1 MIMMRR
7 GRFFLKGII
16 ILIQLWYQ
24 FVLVFQFSSCP
35 VARLFLFL
43 WNVSLVAQFMIV
55 LPIFGLSKNPQK
67 LAEHIWE
74 LKVPAGLNDRYSRP
88 LITLLCALLATS
100 PRTVSCLC
108 LTDWVNNSYIYYIF
122 PENII
127 YVWIIYPIGQAYLP
141 GVILV
146 NG

>member
-55 LPIFGLSKNPQK
+55 LPIFGLSKNPPK

-74 LKVPAGLNDRYSRP
+74 LKVPSGLKM
-88 LITLLCALLATS
+88 IATLAHSLPYCVRFWLQVRAPS
-100 PRTVSCLC
+100 PAYAC
-108 LTDWVNNSYIYYIF
+108 
-122 PENII
+122 
-127 YVWIIYPIGQAYLP
+127 PIG
-141 GVILV
+141 
-146 NG
+146 